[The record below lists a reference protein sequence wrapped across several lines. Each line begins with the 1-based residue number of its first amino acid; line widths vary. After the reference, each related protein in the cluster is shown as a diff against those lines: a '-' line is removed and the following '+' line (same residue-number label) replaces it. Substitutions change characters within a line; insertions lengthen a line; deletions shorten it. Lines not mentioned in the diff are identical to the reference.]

1 MLTVSNTANNLLG
14 SRGRFEPGVPLQIP
28 EVLREVVDREIVLPR
43 PRDRRASRR
52 VVRLHDASAAVASS
66 GHPSWLLSGT
76 APILLKGPSPLDTLP
91 RCSALSWGWWCG
103 SSVRAHRLLQRTSFS
118 DSSWRLRRVGCSAA
132 NDVHGLAA
140 LDDRA
145 PDEMHGFVAHDGD
158 AGTTGHCASVAPG
171 GLPSSMAMVVTTSR
185 PKADTLRDADPRDG
199 GAKPKVGRRAA
210 SR

>member
-1 MLTVSNTANNLLG
+1 MASVASEICPVRGVWLSCGRHAVQFKMLPQTT
-14 SRGRFEPGVPLQIP
+14 RRRQLQAR
-28 EVLREVVDREIVLPR
+28 VHLADRASVDVLPSWIGSLSSCAR
-43 PRDRRASRR
+43 RDP
-52 VVRLHDASAAVASS
+52 
-66 GHPSWLLSGT
+66 PSWLLSRA

-103 SSVRAHRLLQRTSFS
+103 GSVRAHRLLQRTSFS

-158 AGTTGHCASVAPG
+158 AGTTGHCASVALG
-171 GLPSSMAMVVTTSR
+171 GLPPSVAMAVTTSR